1 MKELLSFSTRAE
13 AEMFCSVLENNG
25 ISCLVK
31 ADDCGGMRPAL
42 AFSTGGYMI
51 YVEENDYTNAYAL
64 IGPEKKTKK
73 KK

>member
-1 MKELLSFSTRAE
+1 MKELKSFSTRAE
-13 AEMFCSVLENNG
+13 AEMLCSVLENNG

-42 AFSTGGYMI
+42 AFSTGGYMVF
-51 YVEENDYTNAYAL
+51 VEEKDYSKAL
-64 IGPEKKTKK
+64 ELTKPTSKNKK